1 MAFAPATP
9 QSLVPN
15 PHHRTGAQVRRA
27 RRYPLHTLREDPL
40 KIERARSGSS
50 GFEQVAHLGPR
61 IGLQITEGSSVRIGH
76 AAENRLFGRRPLTD
90 ALPPPRDPRVPVP
103 HPGELKQFEPQYAR
117 YDCNVGERV
126 AVAGE
131 VRSVLCRILDP
142 REQLSV
148 MLDRLFNEP
157 GIEPVWPPRHVCT
170 RNAFCSAPWR
180 SRLHALRDSA
190 AADQDGRR

>member
-9 QSLVPN
+9 QSLVPS
-15 PHHRTGAQVRRA
+15 PHHRTGAQVRA
-27 RRYPLHTLREDPL
+27 RSSLPARHIKRGSL

-76 AAENRLFGRRPLTD
+76 AAKDRLFGRRPLTD
-90 ALPPPRDPRVPVP
+90 ALPPPRDPRGPVP
-103 HPGELKQFEPQYAR
+103 HRGELKQFEPQYVR
-117 YDCNVGERV
+117 YDRNVGERV

-142 REQLSV
+142 
-148 MLDRLFNEP
+148 
-157 GIEPVWPPRHVCT
+157 
-170 RNAFCSAPWR
+170 
-180 SRLHALRDSA
+180 
-190 AADQDGRR
+190 